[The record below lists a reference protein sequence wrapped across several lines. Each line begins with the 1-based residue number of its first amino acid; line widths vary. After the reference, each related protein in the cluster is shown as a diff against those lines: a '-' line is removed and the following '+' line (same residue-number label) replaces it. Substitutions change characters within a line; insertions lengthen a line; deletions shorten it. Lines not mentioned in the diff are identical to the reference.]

1 MSPVTYEVRDGKDCY
16 DGLTLSQWVPE
27 IVQRLVEQFAPSRIV
42 LFCSVARGDDGRD
55 SDVDLLVVLPELR
68 LRHHDAAVSML
79 RSLGDL
85 PVPVDLVVTDV
96 AELEERA
103 AAPGVVRVALREG
116 AAVHGSVHPELG
128 P

>member
-1 MSPVTYEVRDGKDCY
+1 MSPVIYEVRDGKARY
-16 DGLTLSQWVPE
+16 DGRTLSEWVPE

-42 LFCSVARGDDGRD
+42 LFGSVARGDDGRD